1 MSAAAARGSAILGAM
16 SSDAPLY
23 EFTSHIAGKN
33 AKVAIFPDRLEW
45 RVDRGVSGA
54 KVTAGIM
61 TGGLSMLATGVKNG
75 KAGTEMIPVKSMS
88 SVTTSRDGMLNSKV
102 SVITSGNTIDFR
114 VSHKE
119 AETVKSTL
127 TALILGTHPSLV
139 SATPAPAAP
148 AAPPAPAAAG
158 VDVAA
163 QLQQLASLRD
173 AGILTDAEFTAK
185 KTDLLARL

>member
-1 MSAAAARGSAILGAM
+1 M

-33 AKVAIFPDRLEW
+33 AKVAIFSDRLEW

-61 TGGLSMLATGVKNG
+61 TAGLSVFATGVKNG
-75 KAGTEMIPVKSMS
+75 KTGTEMIPIKAMS
-88 SVTTSRDGMLNSKV
+88 SVTTARDGMLNSKV

-119 AETVKSTL
+119 AEVVKSTL
-127 TALILGTHPSLV
+127 TALIIGTHPSL
-139 SATPAPAAP
+139 TIPAS
-148 AAPPAPAAAG
+148 APAAAPASATAAP
-158 VDVAA
+158 DVAA

-173 AGILTDAEFTAK
+173 AGILTEAEFAAK
-185 KTDLLARL
+185 KTDLLSRM